1 MKTIIMG
8 VMLLFMS
15 AAGWF
20 ILYKV
25 AVAKYPNLLSINKSA
40 EQITQPSPNPV
51 VIPTKEPTKS
61 PVVNTKAANKPSQID
76 CVGPDGVHFKTT
88 QVECDNFNNAWNKP
102 QPTPQ
107 PSSANYYY
115 PYSKTYPL
123 YIPPPRTPYP
133 TVQLLPTIPPYQ
145 PLPTRPPANVYW
157 HPNPP
162 APTVP
167 YGFSN

>member
-1 MKTIIMG
+1 MAPVAYAG
-8 VMLLFMS
+8 VYYATKDIVPTTHSNKDSGQQTMTPVTPIPIPTLPPINS
-15 AAGWF
+15 PVIG
-20 ILYKV
+20 
-25 AVAKYPNLLSINKSA
+25 AVTTNKS
-40 EQITQPSPNPV
+40 N
-51 VIPTKEPTKS
+51 
-61 PVVNTKAANKPSQID
+61 QID

-88 QVECDNFNNAWNKP
+88 QVECDNFNNSWNKP
-102 QPTPQ
+102 QPTSQ
-107 PSSANYYY
+107 PSSANSYY
-115 PYSKTYPL
+115 PYSKTYPR